1 MVDQITKGGYKGSI
15 EGETKSDKRNDIIKE
30 KQDLRKDIENIENVK
45 SDQKSINLPKR
56 ENSLKINQNEKEH
69 SKDEKKMNNHLKEN
83 LYDKKSKG
91 NDHENADIQKKS
103 KGENDVSKKK
113 NLKIQE
119 FKDYD
124 PTPNYCE
131 DIHDEELKNKNNN
144 KEENTFNDS
153 FVSDLKNLK
162 LKEENK
168 DTKKLEIMTKRKY
181 NKRKDSSIIQDS
193 NSDRDLPQSK
203 KNKKTDVN
211 IREKLTESQYL
222 KTIYK
227 QMQDQKVNYIPI
239 KENDQQY
246 FGQNNRYPKRNRFPV
261 LNELMGERL
270 VYSFKLDN
278 NSTLVP
284 EVIGVYSNNNKFRK
298 DFESTHFI
306 IQNKKKKVL
315 VKRKDM
321 IDKMGEKQ
329 ENDDKAKTKEKE
341 IKIDDEKGEKDDINK
356 IVLPNKF
363 YKLDNESTELK
374 TILIIPKQSQKP
386 LAKNYNITLECEVI
400 DTDGNNIFITGSTE
414 RENLNSGDNF
424 LIRPQQ
430 SFSFQNLSNKK
441 EMKVSLKMIK

>member
-1 MVDQITKGGYKGSI
+1 MFFC
-15 EGETKSDKRNDIIKE
+15 
-30 KQDLRKDIENIENVK
+30 
-45 SDQKSINLPKR
+45 PK
-56 ENSLKINQNEKEH
+56 
-69 SKDEKKMNNHLKEN
+69 
-83 LYDKKSKG
+83 
-91 NDHENADIQKKS
+91 
-103 KGENDVSKKK
+103 
-113 NLKIQE
+113 
-119 FKDYD
+119 
-124 PTPNYCE
+124 
-131 DIHDEELKNKNNN
+131 
-144 KEENTFNDS
+144 
-153 FVSDLKNLK
+153 
-162 LKEENK
+162 
-168 DTKKLEIMTKRKY
+168 
-181 NKRKDSSIIQDS
+181 
-193 NSDRDLPQSK
+193 
-203 KNKKTDVN
+203 
-211 IREKLTESQYL
+211 
-222 KTIYK
+222 
-227 QMQDQKVNYIPI
+227 
-239 KENDQQY
+239 
-246 FGQNNRYPKRNRFPV
+246 
-261 LNELMGERL
+261 
-270 VYSFKLDN
+270 
-278 NSTLVP
+278 
-284 EVIGVYSNNNKFRK
+284 GVYSNNNKFRK